1 MALHT
6 HGRRRAYLAGVL
18 IFTTASLACA
28 LAPDIQALIAFR
40 LVQGAGAA
48 VLGPQVFRILHL
60 TLPRPARAPAPS
72 PHPSGPSAA
81 AAGPLP
87 APPPSPAPPG
97 PGPPPPHPG

>member
-18 IFTTASLACA
+18 IFTAASLACA

-48 VLGPQVFRILHL
+48 VLVPQVFSIIQL
-60 TLPRPARAPAPS
+60 TFTGPARARAL
-72 PHPSGPSAA
+72 SAYA
-81 AAGPLP
+81 AVLSAGAAGLLGAAVMVRAARGRRP
-87 APPPSPAPPG
+87 
-97 PGPPPPHPG
+97 

>member
-48 VLGPQVFRILHL
+48 VLVPQVFSIIQL
-60 TLPRPARAPAPS
+60 TFTGPARARAL
-72 PHPSGPSAA
+72 SAYA
-81 AAGPLP
+81 AVLSAGAAGLLGAAVMVRAARGRRP
-87 APPPSPAPPG
+87 
-97 PGPPPPHPG
+97 